1 MGWHRRPP
9 AYWEEGAPYKG
20 LASGLKAHILGR
32 KNDTGWIQN
41 AEGTPSGSPFALL
54 AGPGPADLHIL
65 QHPRANADPLHRES
79 RATGEQ
85 QCRGRGAQTK

>member
-9 AYWEEGAPYKG
+9 AYREEGAPYKG

-32 KNDTGWIQN
+32 KNDMGWIRN

-54 AGPGPADLHIL
+54 AGLDLQICTFCSVTEL
-65 QHPRANADPLHRES
+65 MLIPSTES
-79 RATGEQ
+79 RAIGGQ
-85 QCRGRGAQTK
+85 WCRGRGAQTK